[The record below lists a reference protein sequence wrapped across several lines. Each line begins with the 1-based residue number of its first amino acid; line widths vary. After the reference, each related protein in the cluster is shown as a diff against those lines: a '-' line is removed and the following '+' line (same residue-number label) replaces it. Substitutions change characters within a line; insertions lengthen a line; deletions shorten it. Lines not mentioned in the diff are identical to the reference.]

1 MAFRHLHMLAL
12 LKFDRGVDWLTEAL
26 YGPKVDLKENLE
38 EIAATQI
45 DEDEEA
51 QIRAR
56 TQEVEE
62 LLKNDIIN
70 LNSVSTH

>member
-1 MAFRHLHMLAL
+1 MAAREMLLSDNLFSA
-12 LKFDRGVDWLTEAL
+12 VVILTVAITT
-26 YGPKVDLKENLE
+26 GIMTVRIKNLE